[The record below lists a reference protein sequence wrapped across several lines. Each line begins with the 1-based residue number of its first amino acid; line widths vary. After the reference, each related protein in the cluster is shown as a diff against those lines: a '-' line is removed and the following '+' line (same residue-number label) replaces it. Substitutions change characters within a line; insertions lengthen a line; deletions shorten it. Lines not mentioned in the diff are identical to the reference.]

1 METTIKE
8 NDRVIIP
15 AEING
20 FGIDI
25 KANVSKVETFAG
37 RTLVQVDYIEPGRDP
52 DGGKGGCFYIEQL
65 QEGS

>member
-1 METTIKE
+1 MKTTIKE

-37 RTLVQVDYIEPGRDP
+37 KTLVQVDYVEPGADP
-52 DGGKGGCFYIEQL
+52 EGGKGGCFPIEQVL
-65 QEGS
+65 KLV